1 MCSVRMWLRLTCNQL
16 TMAALTDITPKTDK
30 ERMIALLACFIGT
43 VVFAYVTGQIQAF
56 VSVTATSKLEI
67 QGKMDALEEFMRY
80 YKFPPAMRVK
90 LRSHYQDVYKE
101 AFFDANEIMETMP
114 EDLRDESVMVLRQEV
129 LRSSEGM
136 GMCPPQMLQ
145 EILRLASPQTLSA
158 TTQLSISATA
168 ENMLI
173 VEKGKMTAC
182 VEGGGLFMVSVL
194 CSIALP

>member
-1 MCSVRMWLRLTCNQL
+1 VCSVRMWLRLTCNQL

-129 LRSSEGM
+129 LRSSGD
-136 GMCPPQMLQ
+136 GHVPPADAAGNPETGEPPNLERHDPAQHQ
-145 EILRLASPQTLSA
+145 CYGREHAY
-158 TTQLSISATA
+158 
-168 ENMLI
+168 
-173 VEKGKMTAC
+173 C
-182 VEGGGLFMVSVL
+182 
-194 CSIALP
+194 